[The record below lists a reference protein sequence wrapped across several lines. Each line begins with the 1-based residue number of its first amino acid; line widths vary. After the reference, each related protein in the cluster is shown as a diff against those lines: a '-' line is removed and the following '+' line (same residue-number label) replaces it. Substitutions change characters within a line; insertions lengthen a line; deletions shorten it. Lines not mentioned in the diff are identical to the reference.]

1 MDLFNNQ
8 KINELLDEIGR
19 ALDISENQYSV
30 VERRYKAVANH
41 LSKDD
46 SLLRDFEPDIM
57 PQGSFLLGTMVKPIM
72 QDDELDVDLVCRLK
86 GKKQHWA
93 QYHLKQE
100 VGNQIKRDDQYKK
113 MLDEE
118 GKRCWTLI
126 YSEETKFH
134 MDVLPSLIGKDHFML
149 LEKRFSELSVE
160 NLEGLSIRITD
171 KTLNNYFGDPD
182 TFNWLKS
189 NPFGYSGWFNDRK
202 RTANQNVLLL
212 NESVEPLPKYQYQ
225 KAPLQRIVQ
234 ILKRHRDI
242 MFGGDDDKPI
252 SIIITTLV
260 AWSYNHETDLSV
272 ALLNVLDKMKNNI
285 KYIFSPEHQKNIAWI
300 GNPVNDAENFAEKW
314 TDNTQK
320 EDNFYS
326 WLEKAQTDFEI
337 LKTGDFTLIYRILKT
352 ILGTNVV
359 NEGFKNAGIDSFIN
373 ESYFPAA
380 FNKSLLNQPHREQP
394 HWPIKLT
401 FNLEIHGNFKQGKKQ
416 MTITPSTLVPKHC
429 DIYFTGTTNT
439 PRPFDV
445 FWQVVNT
452 GSEAESKGGLRGNI
466 FQSKT
471 LGVGGL
477 RQKEN
482 SEYTGSHWIQGYIIK
497 NGNCVARS
505 YEFLVNIE

>member
-1 MDLFNNQ
+1 
-8 KINELLDEIGR
+8 
-19 ALDISENQYSV
+19 
-30 VERRYKAVANH
+30 
-41 LSKDD
+41 
-46 SLLRDFEPDIM
+46 
-57 PQGSFLLGTMVKPIM
+57 
-72 QDDELDVDLVCRLK
+72 
-86 GKKQHWA
+86 
-93 QYHLKQE
+93 
-100 VGNQIKRDDQYKK
+100 
-113 MLDEE
+113 
-118 GKRCWTLI
+118 
-126 YSEETKFH
+126 
-134 MDVLPSLIGKDHFML
+134 
-149 LEKRFSELSVE
+149 
-160 NLEGLSIRITD
+160 
-171 KTLNNYFGDPD
+171 
-182 TFNWLKS
+182 
-189 NPFGYSGWFNDRK
+189 
-202 RTANQNVLLL
+202 
-212 NESVEPLPKYQYQ
+212 
-225 KAPLQRIVQ
+225 
-234 ILKRHRDI
+234 
-242 MFGGDDDKPI
+242 
-252 SIIITTLV
+252 
-260 AWSYNHETDLSV
+260 
-272 ALLNVLDKMKNNI
+272 
-285 KYIFSPEHQKNIAWI
+285 
-300 GNPVNDAENFAEKW
+300 
-314 TDNTQK
+314 
-320 EDNFYS
+320 
-326 WLEKAQTDFEI
+326 
-337 LKTGDFTLIYRILKT
+337 
-352 ILGTNVV
+352 VV